1 MGINKNI
8 QSCVINNGITSD
20 YFTLQRGVRQGDP
33 FSPYLFVIA
42 AEVLGIAVRQDKEL
56 KAIRI
61 GKEATKLMQ
70 YADDTI
76 AVLPDIK
83 LARALFKLPDD
94 FQKLSGL
101 GVNRTTRNS
110 VH

>member
-33 FSPYLFVIA
+33 LSPYLFVIA

-70 YADDTI
+70 YADDTV

-83 LARALFKLPDD
+83 SARAFFKLSDD
-94 FQKLSGL
+94 
-101 GVNRTTRNS
+101 
-110 VH
+110 